1 MCLSVYDDDSP
12 LAEIIIMS
20 AVLNH
25 HELESFSEELHELL
39 TSMQEEVRDELH
51 DIEHVRQL
59 LRSIPPGQTELQ
71 ATLEVARRLDL
82 EHLRHHLDVIGRCNE
97 ALERINRGRYGSCCR
112 CGETIELNR
121 LRADPL
127 TECCLTCQE

>member
-25 HELESFSEELHELL
+25 HELESFSE
-39 TSMQEEVRDELH
+39 ELH